1 MLARLLLSTAV
12 ALATVAVLA
21 QSALAWGEPKN
32 EWPFT
37 RLVGARTTQAAAPS
51 ASRTSPAIS
60 GEPKNE
66 PPFTRPATVI
76 VISTSGFN
84 WSSGAIGAAA
94 GLGIALVGAGVL
106 ARAHKPPRTA

>member
-1 MLARLLLSTAV
+1 MLVRFLASTVV
-12 ALATVAVLA
+12 ALAIIAVLA
-21 QSALAWGEPKN
+21 QVAFAWGEPKN

-37 RLVGARTTQAAAPS
+37 RPVGAHTTQVAATP

-66 PPFTRPATVI
+66 YPFTRPATVI
-76 VISTSGFN
+76 VTSNDGFD

-94 GLGIALVGAGVL
+94 GIGIALAGAGVL
-106 ARAHKPPRTA
+106 ALTHKSPRTA